1 MRRKSF
7 SDGVF
12 GIVPSELFMA
22 ALCSMGTAASSW
34 LSVVSFTE
42 GEAMQLAVYGAVL
55 LIALGS
61 VLLGLDWVSAPMSPM
76 VDTKAGLSAAA
87 PSLPQPPSKPTVAM
101 PNTPAPQGA
110 PAPVQP
116 NISAPMNPP
125 VSTAPRANLGA
136 PIIAPGLTPS
146 SSAPSEAAAQA
157 TTEAPAATPEPPVHC
172 NVNACTAAYRSFRAA
187 DCTYQPSDGPRRL
200 CSK

>member
-1 MRRKSF
+1 
-7 SDGVF
+7 
-12 GIVPSELFMA
+12 
-22 ALCSMGTAASSW
+22 
-34 LSVVSFTE
+34 
-42 GEAMQLAVYGAVL
+42 MQLAVYGAVL
-55 LIALGS
+55 AIALGS

-87 PSLPQPPSKPTVAM
+87 PPAPPTPRNPAVAV
-101 PNTPAPQGA
+101 PNTPALPAA
-110 PAPVQP
+110 PVPVQP
-116 NISAPMNPP
+116 NISAPANPP
-125 VSTAPRANLGA
+125 VPGAPRANLGA

-146 SSAPSEAAAQA
+146 PSASSATAAQA
-157 TTEAPAATPEPPVHC
+157 ATEAPAATPEPPVNC